1 MSLVPDPLVIDTAV
15 LNNKLT
21 GDIDLRIEKLNG
33 LCFQKVSR
41 NRYSAV
47 IWVQQGYG
55 RVKYEFNEYAF
66 SAPCLI
72 FFAPY
77 QPFVFTEAENISVVR
92 IHFSNDFFCVEKLR
106 KEVACNG
113 ILFNNIYNNPLVT
126 VSNECEKEYTSILN
140 KMKIEL
146 QRPDADRELLFS
158 CLKIFLIHATRV
170 KKADIESH
178 AGNGLEV
185 QQHTLRQLKDLVE
198 KNFSHHRN
206 PGFYAG
212 LLNITPKALGKL
224 VKKYFN
230 KTLTDL
236 IHERVL
242 IEAKRELYLTEKAI
256 KVIASELG
264 FEDPL
269 YFSRWFKKHTNI
281 SPEMYRETL
290 QLDRGN

>member
-1 MSLVPDPLVIDTAV
+1 
-15 LNNKLT
+15 
-21 GDIDLRIEKLNG
+21 
-33 LCFQKVSR
+33 
-41 NRYSAV
+41 
-47 IWVQQGYG
+47 
-55 RVKYEFNEYAF
+55 
-66 SAPCLI
+66 
-72 FFAPY
+72 
-77 QPFVFTEAENISVVR
+77 
-92 IHFSNDFFCVEKLR
+92 
-106 KEVACNG
+106 
-113 ILFNNIYNNPLVT
+113 
-126 VSNECEKEYTSILN
+126 
-140 KMKIEL
+140 
-146 QRPDADRELLFS
+146 
-158 CLKIFLIHATRV
+158 
-170 KKADIESH
+170 
-178 AGNGLEV
+178 
-185 QQHTLRQLKDLVE
+185 LKDVVE

-212 LLNITPKALGKL
+212 LLHITPKALGKL
-224 VKKYFN
+224 VKKHFN